1 MFMGGT
7 SEKIK
12 HLPPRLEEDMIQNN
26 ELVRPIDASLQSE
39 FAFYL
44 LRPMIDNMPPTKTL
58 FREWLLAEASTA
70 PT

>member
-1 MFMGGT
+1 
-7 SEKIK
+7 
-12 HLPPRLEEDMIQNN
+12 MIQNN